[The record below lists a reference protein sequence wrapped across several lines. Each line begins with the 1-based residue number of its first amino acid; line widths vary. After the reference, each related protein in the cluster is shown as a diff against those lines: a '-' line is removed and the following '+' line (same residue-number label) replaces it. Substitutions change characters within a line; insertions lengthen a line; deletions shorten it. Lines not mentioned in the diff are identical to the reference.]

1 MHQKVILEENRR
13 LIANKNYFGSII
25 LLSRLIK
32 IQRSNFEAL
41 NLRGYSKNLLGFY
54 FSAIEDFNKSL
65 NINEKNSACLRN
77 RGFAKYQI
85 EDFKGA
91 IKDLIKSNK
100 LEKNHKTFYILANCY
115 KKLLMFNEALLN
127 YDISLSLKDDFFKCF
142 YRKGQIFLELNNYYD
157 AKLNFQQAI
166 KICKN
171 HQQSFRELAF
181 VCEINGD
188 IEEAFDIYRKFL
200 NQSREN
206 LEKNLI
212 FEARGKLFQRMRM
225 YSDAIRDF
233 SEIINFDKKDSE
245 IFYRRAICQHG
256 LQNFRK
262 ALEDFNI
269 AIKIRK
275 NHSPYYLSR
284 AITYLSIQKKYLAYS
299 DLKKAIT
306 IDLRN
311 TDAYYYLVEVYENIQ
326 DKIFFNN
333 KGIKILETLRKNP
346 DFCRGKIVRNF
357 NINDF
362 YKQKRRLTPE
372 IFDN

>member
-1 MHQKVILEENRR
+1 MHQKGILEES
-13 LIANKNYFGSII
+13 LWLTANKNYLASII

-32 IQRSNFEAL
+32 IQRGNFEAL
-41 NLRGYSKNLLGFY
+41 NLRGYSKNLMGFY

-65 NINEKNSACLRN
+65 KINEKNSTCLRN
-77 RGFAKYQI
+77 RGFAKYKI

-91 IKDLIKSNK
+91 IIDLIKSNK
-100 LEKNHKTFYILANCY
+100 LENNHKTLYILANCY
-115 KKLLMFNEALLN
+115 KKLSMFDEALLN
-127 YDISLSLKDDFFKCF
+127 YDKSLSLKGDLFKCF
-142 YRKGQIFLELNNYYD
+142 YRKGQIFLELKNIYD
-157 AKLNFQQAI
+157 AKINFQQAI

-171 HQQSFRELAF
+171 HQQSFKELAF

-188 IEEAFDIYRKFL
+188 IEEAFDIYKKFL
-200 NQSREN
+200 NQSGEN
-206 LEKNLI
+206 QEKNLI
-212 FEARGKLFQRMRM
+212 FEARGKLFLRMRM

-233 SEIINFDKKDSE
+233 SEIINFDKKDPE

-256 LQNFRK
+256 LQNFRD
-262 ALEDFNI
+262 AIGDFNI

-306 IDLRN
+306 IDMRN

-346 DFCRGKIVRNF
+346 DFCKGNIVRNF

-362 YKQKRRLTPE
+362 YKQKRKLTSE
-372 IFDN
+372 IFYN